1 MENLDVG
8 DEQIGVMIELKCRG
22 WIEMLA
28 VSSSRDVVPVWMFN
42 RSLLCVCSV
51 WRGPTESSRVN
62 SANITDTDSCIDRC
76 ISHDVATKVAR
87 L

>member
-1 MENLDVG
+1 MQNLDVG

-22 WIEMLA
+22 WIEMIV
-28 VSSSRDVVPVWMFN
+28 VSSRKDVAPVWMCN
-42 RSLLCVCSV
+42 HCLSWVRCG
-51 WRGPTESSRVN
+51 WGPTESSRVN
-62 SANITDTDSCIDRC
+62 SANITDTDSCIGRC